1 MTATLEQENIINA
14 DGNIVTVARPGSGK
28 TFVLAEKIKKILPT
42 LKDFEGIIAISFTNK
57 ASNELKERSLSNGV
71 NKKESFFGTIHK
83 FYISE
88 IILSF
93 GKQVFGLPQNKIE
106 IVDYNQ
112 IELDEELKNKL
123 EFLEINFDS
132 NDLEHIT
139 FLKNFFNDGKI
150 FLNLV
155 DKLAIYIFNTSFAC
169 RRYLQIKYKYII
181 IDEFQDCGN
190 EQYNI
195 FMKLKDLGLKSIAVG
210 DLDQSI
216 YGFTGKSASYL
227 SSLMQNENFTTFSL
241 TRNHRCH
248 SSIINYSLTLMSPNV
263 ELLTNQGINIFHRF
277 IPGCEIDIANWI
289 DSTLSGTMDS
299 FGVNS
304 LSNVAIL
311 TRGYRTAEIIDRNL
325 NTPHIV
331 VSQSSLEQDNSDV
344 SNLFD
349 NILKFVFEENYTM
362 TEVIELFVSL
372 DTLNLRE
379 QKEIKENFISIKNN
393 IKAGNINF
401 LEICEYFKFI
411 SNILMPN
418 ENFDKPLTILEQV
431 ISNELEIYSSR
442 FGNKIQIM
450 TLHKSKGLE
459 FDLVYHLDLY
469 EWILPAKTITNN
481 NQEYISYNQDLNL
494 HYVGITRAKK
504 ACVLCTSSKRTN
516 NKNKV
521 ITANNSEFLDINNLS
536 RLRR

>member
-1 MTATLEQENIINA
+1 
-14 DGNIVTVARPGSGK
+14 
-28 TFVLAEKIKKILPT
+28 LPT

-57 ASNELKERSLSNGV
+57 ASNELKERSLLNGV

-112 IELDEELKNKL
+112 IELDGELKNKL
-123 EFLEINFDS
+123 EFLEKNFDNNNS
-132 NDLEHIT
+132 EHVNL
-139 FLKNFFNDGKI
+139 LKLFFNDGKI

-248 SSIINYSLTLMSPNV
+248 SSIINYSLKLMSSNV
-263 ELLTNQGINIFHRF
+263 ELLETPSKNVFHINTI
-277 IPGCEIDIANWI
+277 GDEISIANWI
-289 DSTLSGTMDS
+289 DSTINITMGS
-299 FGVNS
+299 FNINS
-304 LSNVAIL
+304 FEKL
-311 TRGYRTAEIIDRNL
+311 
-325 NTPHIV
+325 
-331 VSQSSLEQDNSDV
+331 SLE
-344 SNLFD
+344 L
-349 NILKFVFEENYTM
+349 
-362 TEVIELFVSL
+362 
-372 DTLNLRE
+372 
-379 QKEIKENFISIKNN
+379 
-393 IKAGNINF
+393 
-401 LEICEYFKFI
+401 
-411 SNILMPN
+411 
-418 ENFDKPLTILEQV
+418 
-431 ISNELEIYSSR
+431 SS
-442 FGNKIQIM
+442 GKM
-450 TLHKSKGLE
+450 S
-459 FDLVYHLDLY
+459 
-469 EWILPAKTITNN
+469 
-481 NQEYISYNQDLNL
+481 
-494 HYVGITRAKK
+494 
-504 ACVLCTSSKRTN
+504 
-516 NKNKV
+516 
-521 ITANNSEFLDINNLS
+521 
-536 RLRR
+536 